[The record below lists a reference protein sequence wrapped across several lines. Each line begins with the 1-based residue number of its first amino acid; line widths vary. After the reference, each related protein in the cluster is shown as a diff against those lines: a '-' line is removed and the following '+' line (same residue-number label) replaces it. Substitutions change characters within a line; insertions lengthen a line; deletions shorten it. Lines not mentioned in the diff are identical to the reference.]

1 MSNSSKAN
9 QFTRLEDEEVKIEI
23 NVEKNQPNFKL
34 VSNSLVQLIFR
45 SPSNED
51 SKLLIDKTKII
62 TVLQLRIEV

>member
-23 NVEKNQPNFKL
+23 NVEKNQPNLKL